1 MFSSFS
7 GGQNRGARTPNW
19 SLAGREKHKHAT
31 HRVTTGGIRE
41 VANGRVVP
49 IVANSYAALGL
60 EALGFLRL
68 ANSVA
73 RRLERSSASQRLEPL
88 VQSLV
93 IYFVASGVLD
103 AYVGKPDG
111 ASAPS
116 GA

>member
-1 MFSSFS
+1 MLPSVSW
-7 GGQNRGARTPNW
+7 GQNRGARTQKW
-19 SLAGREKHKHAT
+19 SLADREKDKHAT
-31 HRVTTGGIRE
+31 YKVTAGGTRE

-49 IVANSYAALGL
+49 IVANSYAALGV
-60 EALGFLRL
+60 EALGFFRL

-93 IYFVASGVLD
+93 VFFVASGVLD

-111 ASAPS
+111 ARAPS